1 MDTNEAMN
9 LLIKNLED
17 LESTY
22 KDYVSVN
29 IEYIQK
35 KSELWLDT
43 DFATVLGSKRPTVD
57 EKKAYV
63 NMESLKLREA
73 RDELYYRAEYLRY
86 KIEGYEKIIGVC
98 DE

>member
-22 KDYVSVN
+22 KDYVSAN
-29 IEYIQK
+29 INYIQK

-63 NMESLKLREA
+63 NKESLKLREA
-73 RDELYYRAEYLRY
+73 RDELYYQAEYLRY

>member
-9 LLIKNLED
+9 ILIKNLEE

-22 KDYVSVN
+22 KDYVSAN

-35 KSELWLDT
+35 KSELWLNT
-43 DFATVLGSKRPTVD
+43 DFATTLGSKRPTVD

-63 NMESLKLREA
+63 NIQSLDLREA